1 MNKSKACGGHALR
14 IAVGITLLVLTAGL
28 GQANPQPSVN
38 VATIGSPG
46 IISGGLIPFVG
57 ELRDFSFT
65 NLAPVDVNA
74 ANLAALDVSGAS
86 GEVLITTDTANQ
98 AFPAISG
105 KRIVYED
112 NRNGN
117 WNIYMYNLST
127 NTEKQITTNT
137 AIQGEPAISGK
148 RIVWMDYRYAD
159 WDIYMYDLS
168 TPLPTLPTP
177 LPTLQPIPTLPTP

>member
-112 NRNGN
+112 NRSGN
-117 WNIYMYNLST
+117 WD
-127 NTEKQITTNT
+127 
-137 AIQGEPAISGK
+137 
-148 RIVWMDYRYAD
+148 V
-159 WDIYMYDLS
+159 YMYDLS